1 MKNRRKGFAVSMIP
15 EAHANATRL
24 ALKFGLSRARIVSAL
39 LAFAAQMTDDN
50 AAKIFVRKPKKGERA

>member
-1 MKNRRKGFAVSMIP
+1 MKSRRKGFAVSMIP

-39 LAFAAQMTDDN
+39 LAFGNNLSNDD
-50 AAKIFVRKPKKGERA
+50 AAKIFVRKPKKGESA